1 MTQTT
6 LAVSPAFIAK
16 AHKVACSA
24 WKTKLETL
32 YPSVFVGLTNP
43 EFIKRGDEI
52 TLLGMTYMVCQIS
65 DNEYTL
71 INKANGNRYRNTT
84 AKGFASPD
92 EIPVSALKTMLNT
105 SNLDGVVINGVAYV
119 TAPKTLSIK
128 KTLFASV
135 EDIKDAYNSTSDAAI
150 KSMIKEYFPEAF
162 KTANIKFLKD
172 AQIGK
177 VTFSTECTEIDG
189 ADFYIGNGM
198 APKGLELQTITC
210 RQNQVEP
217 EIIRTTDGLVHVV
230 FKKKSTI

>member
-1 MTQTT
+1 MKQTT

-32 YPSVFVGLTNP
+32 YPSVFVGSTNP

-52 TLLGMTYMVCQIS
+52 SLRGITYMVCQIS

-71 INKANGNRYRNTT
+71 INKANGNRYANTT

-105 SNLDGVVINGVAYV
+105 SSLEGVVINGVAYV
-119 TAPKTLSIK
+119 TAPKTLSVTR
-128 KTLFASV
+128 TLVASV
-135 EDIKDAYNSTSDAAI
+135 EDIKDAYNSTADAAI
-150 KSMIKEYFPEAF
+150 KSMIMEYFPEAF
-162 KTANIKFLKD
+162 KTANIQLLD
-172 AQIGK
+172 ALNGK
-177 VTFSTECTEIDG
+177 ITFSTSCTEIDG

-217 EIIRTTDGLVHVV
+217 EIIRTADGLVHVV